1 MELVEHVITAN
12 GGRQVAAIAAAA
24 GISPQEMEQLLH
36 LHVPAIAARIHERA
50 GNDEAELEAVFDLL
64 EDGEAEEYLQ
74 KEREITTRDA
84 VADGEDILEHLYG
97 SLEAARAAAPV
108 PEGMPQELAARLMT
122 FSAVLTVA
130 AMTRRYRTDVLP
142 AMSASAAASGKS
154 ATGGLLALLISAL
167 IDGLV
172 KGLARALLP
181 RRRRRRTRYSSRY
194 RRRRRSSSRRRK
206 RRTSRRRRRRNS
218 SVLEEVLGNV
228 LRNM

>member
-12 GGRQVAAIAAAA
+12 GGRQVAAIAVAA
-24 GISPQEMEQLLH
+24 GISPQEMERLLR
-36 LHVPAIAARIHERA
+36 LQVPAIAARIRERA

-108 PEGMPQELAARLMT
+108 PEGMSPELAARLMT

-130 AMTRRYRTDVLP
+130 AMTRRYRTEVLP
-142 AMSASAAASGKS
+142 AMSATASGE
-154 ATGGLLALLISAL
+154 GGILSLLIAAL
-167 IDGLV
+167 IDGLI
-172 KGLARALLP
+172 KGLKRALLP
-181 RRRRRRTRYSSRY
+181 RRRRRRTRYSYRY
-194 RRRRRSSSRRRK
+194 RRRRKRRRTSRRSYRRRRSSS
-206 RRTSRRRRRRNS
+206 
-218 SVLEEVLGNV
+218 VLEDVLGNV
-228 LRNM
+228 LKNI

>member
-24 GISPQEMEQLLH
+24 GISPQEMERLLR
-36 LHVPAIAARIHERA
+36 LQVPVIAARIRERA

-108 PEGMPQELAARLMT
+108 PEGMSPELAARLMT

-130 AMTRRYRTDVLP
+130 AMTRRYRTEVLP
-142 AMSASAAASGKS
+142 AMSATASGE
-154 ATGGLLALLISAL
+154 GGILSLLIAAL
-167 IDGLV
+167 IDGLI
-172 KGLARALLP
+172 KGLKRALLP
-181 RRRRRRTRYSSRY
+181 RRRRRRTRYSYRY
-194 RRRRRSSSRRRK
+194 RRRRKRRRTSRRSYR
-206 RRTSRRRRRRNS
+206 RRTSRRRRRRSS
-218 SVLEEVLGNV
+218 SVLEDVLGNV
-228 LRNM
+228 LKNI

>member
-12 GGRQVAAIAAAA
+12 SGLQVAAIAAAA
-24 GISPQEMEQLLH
+24 GISPEEMKLL
-36 LHVPAIAARIHERA
+36 LRLQVPAIATRIHERA

-108 PEGMPQELAARLMT
+108 PEGMSPELAARLMT

-130 AMTRRYRTDVLP
+130 AMTRRYRTEILP
-142 AMSASAAASGKS
+142 AMSASASSGGS
-154 ATGGLLALLISAL
+154 EGGIISLLIAAL

-181 RRRRRRTRYSSRY
+181 RRRRRRTRYSYRY
-194 RRRRRSSSRRRK
+194 HRRRRRTHRRSYR
-206 RRTSRRRRRRNS
+206 RRTSRRRHRRTS
-218 SVLEEVLGNV
+218 SILEDVLGNV
-228 LRNM
+228 LKNI

>member
-24 GISPQEMEQLLH
+24 GISPQEMERLLR
-36 LHVPAIAARIHERA
+36 LQVPAIATRIRERA
-50 GNDEAELEAVFDLL
+50 AADEAELEAVFDLL

-108 PEGMPQELAARLMT
+108 PEDMSPELAARLMT

-130 AMTRRYRTDVLP
+130 AMTRRYRTEVLP
-142 AMSASAAASGKS
+142 AMSAAASGEG
-154 ATGGLLALLISAL
+154 AGGGLLALLLSAL
-167 IDGLV
+167 IDGLI
-172 KGLARALLP
+172 KGLSRALLP
-181 RRRRRRTRYSSRY
+181 RRRRRRTRYSYRY
-194 RRRRRSSSRRRK
+194 RRKRRRTGRRRSR
-206 RRTSRRRRRRNS
+206 RRTSRRRRRRS
-218 SVLEEVLGNV
+218 SSILEDVLGNV
-228 LRNM
+228 LKNI

>member
-24 GISPQEMEQLLH
+24 GISPQEMERLLR
-36 LHVPAIAARIHERA
+36 LQVPVIAARIRERA

-108 PEGMPQELAARLMT
+108 PEGMSPELAARLMT

-130 AMTRRYRTDVLP
+130 AMTRRYRTEVLP
-142 AMSASAAASGKS
+142 AMSATASGE
-154 ATGGLLALLISAL
+154 GGILSLLIAAL
-167 IDGLV
+167 IDGLI
-172 KGLARALLP
+172 KGLKRALLP
-181 RRRRRRTRYSSRY
+181 RRRRRRTRYSYRY
-194 RRRRRSSSRRRK
+194 RRRRKRRRTSRRTYR
-206 RRTSRRRRRRNS
+206 RRTSRRRRRRSS
-218 SVLEEVLGNV
+218 SVLEDVLGNV
-228 LRNM
+228 LKNI

>member
-24 GISPQEMEQLLH
+24 GISPQEMERLLR
-36 LHVPAIAARIHERA
+36 LQVPVIAARIRERA
-50 GNDEAELEAVFDLL
+50 AEDEAELEAVFDLL

-108 PEGMPQELAARLMT
+108 PEDMSPELAARLMT

-130 AMTRRYRTDVLP
+130 AMTRRYRTEVLP
-142 AMSASAAASGKS
+142 AMSAAASGGE
-154 ATGGLLALLISAL
+154 AGGGLLALLVSAL
-167 IDGLV
+167 IDGLI
-172 KGLARALLP
+172 KGLSRALLP
-181 RRRRRRTRYSSRY
+181 RRRRRRTRYSYRY
-194 RRRRRSSSRRRK
+194 RRTRRRTGRRRGR
-206 RRTSRRRRRRNS
+206 RRTSRRRRRRSS
-218 SVLEEVLGNV
+218 SVLEDVLGNV
-228 LRNM
+228 LKNI